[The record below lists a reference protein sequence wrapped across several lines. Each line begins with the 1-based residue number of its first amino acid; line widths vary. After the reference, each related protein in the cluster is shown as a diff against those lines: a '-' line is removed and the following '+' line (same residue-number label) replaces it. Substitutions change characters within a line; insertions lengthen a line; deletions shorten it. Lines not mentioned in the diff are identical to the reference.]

1 MYQSFRNNGYFVTT
15 FAFFSAATLLISMS
29 EFYTNPGRDNFFKPS
44 KLQTKMKK
52 YISILMLA
60 PVLGILSCERETN
73 NNEMSEDKVQR
84 VQNKSNKHQIGSA
97 KSPEAQVDS
106 ASKETG
112 DDDEPQD
119 DKQHWKVP
127 NDSIAD

>member
-1 MYQSFRNNGYFVTT
+1 MYQSFRNNVYFVTT
-15 FAFFSAATLLISMS
+15 FAFFSVSTHLISMS
-29 EFYTNPGRDNFFKPS
+29 EFYSTPAGITFLKPS

-60 PVLGILSCERETN
+60 PVLGMVSCDRETTN
-73 NNEMSEDKVQR
+73 TEMSEDNVQR
-84 VQNKSNKHQIGSA
+84 IQYKSNQHKAESER
-97 KSPEAQVDS
+97 SPEAQVDS

-127 NDSIAD
+127 IDSVW

>member
-1 MYQSFRNNGYFVTT
+1 
-15 FAFFSAATLLISMS
+15 
-29 EFYTNPGRDNFFKPS
+29 
-44 KLQTKMKK
+44 MKK

-60 PVLGILSCERETN
+60 PVLGMVSCDRETT
-73 NNEMSEDKVQR
+73 NNEMPEDNVQR
-84 VQNKSNKHQIGSA
+84 TRYNSNQHKTEYARSQ
-97 KSPEAQVDS
+97 EAQVDS

-127 NDSIAD
+127 TDSVW

>member
-1 MYQSFRNNGYFVTT
+1 
-15 FAFFSAATLLISMS
+15 
-29 EFYTNPGRDNFFKPS
+29 
-44 KLQTKMKK
+44 MKK

-60 PVLGILSCERETN
+60 PVLGMVSCDRETTN
-73 NNEMSEDKVQR
+73 TEMSEDNVQR
-84 VQNKSNKHQIGSA
+84 IQYKSNQYKAESA
-97 KSPEAQVDS
+97 RGPEAQVDS

-127 NDSIAD
+127 IDSVW

>member
-1 MYQSFRNNGYFVTT
+1 MYQSFRSNGYFVTT
-15 FAFFSAATLLISMS
+15 FTFFTAPTLLISMS
-29 EFYTNPGRDNFFKPS
+29 EFYTNPAGINFLKHQ
-44 KLQTKMKK
+44 KLQTIMKK

-60 PVLGILSCERETN
+60 PVLGMLSCDRETT
-73 NNEMSEDKVQR
+73 NNEMSGDNVQHIGY
-84 VQNKSNKHQIGSA
+84 KSNQHKTVSA

-119 DKQHWKVP
+119 DKQHWKVS
-127 NDSIAD
+127 NDSIAN

>member
-1 MYQSFRNNGYFVTT
+1 
-15 FAFFSAATLLISMS
+15 
-29 EFYTNPGRDNFFKPS
+29 
-44 KLQTKMKK
+44 MKK

-60 PVLGILSCERETN
+60 PILGILSCDRETN

-84 VQNKSNKHQIGSA
+84 IQNKSNQHKAGSA
-97 KSPEAQVDS
+97 RSAEAQVDS
-106 ASKETG
+106 AAKETG

-127 NDSIAD
+127 IDSAW